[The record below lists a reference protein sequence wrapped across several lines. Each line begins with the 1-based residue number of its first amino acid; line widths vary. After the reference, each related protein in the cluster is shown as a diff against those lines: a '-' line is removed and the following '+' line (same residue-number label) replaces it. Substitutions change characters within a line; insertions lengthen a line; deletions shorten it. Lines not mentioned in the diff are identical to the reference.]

1 MSEVQTKW
9 IDHGDEGAVIVRSQD
24 VGAIVDYAKAM
35 HNEGFTGRAGTK
47 YVATIPNLAIE
58 HYCNTKGITYR
69 EWCTN
74 PEVRKRF
81 LNDPDYADL
90 RIWKGKV

>member
-1 MSEVQTKW
+1 MTVQTFYKEE
-9 IDHGDEGAVIVRSQD
+9 GDKLVITRAQN
-24 VGAIVDYAKAM
+24 VGAIVDRNKALS
-35 HNEGFTGRAGTK
+35 NEGFTGRPDARV
-47 YVATIPNLAIE
+47 VASIPPVVIE
-58 HYCNTKGITYR
+58 HYCNVRGITLHQ
-69 EWCTN
+69 WMTD

>member
-1 MSEVQTKW
+1 MTVHTTYREE
-9 IDHGDEGAVIVRSQD
+9 GDSLVITRAQN
-24 VGAIVDYAKAM
+24 VGAIVDRNKALS
-35 HNEGFTGRAGTK
+35 NEGFTGRPGARV
-47 YVATIPNLAIE
+47 VASIPPVVIE
-58 HYCNTKGITYR
+58 HYCNVKGITLHQ
-69 EWCTN
+69 WMTD